1 MLANRSCGRICI
13 GDIRVR
19 RRLMCLKVSTYSV
32 VMVFVFTRVSNFGRI
47 ESALTQHGG
56 YG

>member
-32 VMVFVFTRVSNFGRI
+32 VMVFVFTRVSDFGRI

>member
-1 MLANRSCGRICI
+1 MFANGSCGRVRS

-19 RRLMCLKVSTYSV
+19 RRLMCLKVSICSV

-47 ESALTQHGG
+47 ESALTQHGAR
-56 YG
+56 